1 METATLNVRT
11 GIKMAQVAALSFRG
25 EFPMTPLT
33 PLGIQKLTVQM
44 PDSLQGV
51 GTGAELVTKPR
62 PLGSRPGRSPR
73 TERGPGGIALL
84 L

>member
-1 METATLNVRT
+1 
-11 GIKMAQVAALSFRG
+11 
-25 EFPMTPLT
+25 MTPLT

-62 PLGSRPGRSPR
+62 PLGSRPGRSPAQR
-73 TERGPGGIALL
+73 EAQEELPFSSEGCWGSEARPITAT
-84 L
+84 

>member
-1 METATLNVRT
+1 
-11 GIKMAQVAALSFRG
+11 MAQVAALSFRG

-51 GTGAELVTKPR
+51 GTRAELVTKPR
-62 PLGSRPGRSPR
+62 PLGSRPDRSPR